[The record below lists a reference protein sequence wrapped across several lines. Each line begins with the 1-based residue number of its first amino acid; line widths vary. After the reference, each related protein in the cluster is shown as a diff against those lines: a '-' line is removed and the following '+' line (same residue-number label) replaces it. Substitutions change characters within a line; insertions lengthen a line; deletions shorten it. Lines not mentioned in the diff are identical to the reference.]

1 MVDRRDRSRVLA
13 LWTRA
18 LLDELAP
25 DWRPS
30 GLAGFVL
37 VAPQALL
44 GDALLIPHSDMLA
57 VWTALTSDHPD
68 PLFGLHFAERNA
80 ERSVG
85 LLAYAGAHAANV
97 GDALRVL
104 VRLQRLLDTQNEI
117 TLELQGSRA
126 ILAHRPPRRYGVWPA
141 HVTESVLGAAVQLMR
156 GYLGHEVPLRA
167 LWFQHADRGVA
178 ADVAAWFGCD
188 VRYRAEVNA
197 IIVERAALTLPLRAA
212 DRTLFSTMLEVASR
226 QLAEIVTESSL
237 LDTTRQLLR
246 ERVGSRI
253 TLAGTARMLRLSSR
267 TLQRRLCDYRT
278 SFRALLDEVR
288 LEMLEAATKEKA
300 EAKAQMVGY
309 ADPSSLRRLRRRT
322 RRAGRSRQSPGAR
335 CQGG

>member
-25 DWRPS
+25 DWRRT
-30 GLAGFVL
+30 GLERFAL
-37 VAPQALL
+37 AAPQALL
-44 GDALLIPHSDMLA
+44 GDALLIPHGDMLA
-57 VWTALTSDHPD
+57 VWTALTSEHPD

-85 LLAYAGAHAANV
+85 LLAYAGAHAASV

-117 TLELQGSRA
+117 TLDITGSRA
-126 ILAHRPPRRYGVWPA
+126 VLAHRPPRRYGVWPA
-141 HVTESVLGAAVQLMR
+141 QVTESVLGAAVQLMR
-156 GYLGHEVPLRA
+156 GYLGREVPLRA
-167 LWFQHADRGVA
+167 LWFQHADRGA
-178 ADVAAWFGCD
+178 AGAVAAWFGCD
-188 VRYRAEVNA
+188 VRYRADVNA
-197 IIVERAALTLPLRAA
+197 IVIERAALTLPLRAA
-212 DRTLFSTMLEVASR
+212 DRTLFSTILEVASR

-237 LDTTRQLLR
+237 LDAARQVLR

-253 TLAGTARMLRLSSR
+253 TLAGAARMLRLSSR
-267 TLQRRLCDYRT
+267 TLQRRLGDHRT

-288 LEMLEAATKEKA
+288 LEMLQAATEEKAATKA
-300 EAKAQMVGY
+300 AKVGY

-322 RRAGRSRQSPGAR
+322 R
-335 CQGG
+335 